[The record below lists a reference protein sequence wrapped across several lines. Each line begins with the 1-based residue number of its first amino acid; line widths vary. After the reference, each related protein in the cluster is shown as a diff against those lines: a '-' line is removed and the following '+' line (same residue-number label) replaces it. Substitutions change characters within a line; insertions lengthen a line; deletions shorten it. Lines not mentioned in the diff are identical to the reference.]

1 MTTTIRDLIDRAPM
15 SRFQMIAVAVCVG
28 LNMLDGFD
36 ILVMAFSASAVT
48 AEWSLTG
55 QQLGTLLSAG
65 LVGMAAGA
73 LLLAPLADRFGRRAI
88 VLAAVTITSAGMLGA
103 GICSSYVALAA
114 LRVLTG
120 FGIGGILAS
129 AAVIVSEYA
138 PLRRRS
144 TALSLY
150 ATGYSLGA
158 TIGGAISAVLIERYG
173 WRSAFLFGGFAS
185 LAMLPA
191 IYPCLPES
199 FDFLSARRP
208 VNALAKANVLLR
220 SMGLATVDSLPE
232 PPAGTAGGIGRP
244 GPPPLSRTTL
254 LIWLAFF
261 FTMAAY
267 YFVVGWTPRLLT
279 AHGLTAR
286 QGITG
291 GVLLNLGGLFGSLVF
306 AALVARVDARWLTG
320 VFLLLTAGAMA
331 LFAASMSTLAIALV
345 AAILLGL
352 FANGVMCGFYSV
364 VPVLYPTQIRATG
377 MGWAIGVGRFGAILA
392 PWTAGLLVDRGVGAP
407 QLYLSFLL
415 CLLVATVA
423 LALIRVPRS

>member
-1 MTTTIRDLIDRAPM
+1 MTTSIRSLIDRAPM

-48 AEWSLTG
+48 AEWALTG
-55 QQLGTLLSAG
+55 KQLGTLLSAG

-73 LLLAPLADRFGRRAI
+73 LLLAPLADRVGRRAI
-88 VLAAVTITSAGMLGA
+88 VLAAVAITSAGMLGA
-103 GICSSYVALAA
+103 GICSSYVELAA

-173 WRSAFLFGGFAS
+173 WRSAFQFGGLAS

-191 IYPCLPES
+191 IYWCLPES
-199 FDFLSARRP
+199 FDFLIARRP
-208 VNALAKANVLLR
+208 PGALAKVNLLLR
-220 SMGLATVDSLPE
+220 SMRLTLLEALPDN
-232 PPAGTAGGIGRP
+232 PAGASVRAVRP
-244 GPPPLSRTTL
+244 GPPPLTRTTW
-254 LIWLAFF
+254 LIWVAFF

-279 AHGLTAR
+279 AHGLTAQ

-291 GVLLNLGGLFGSLVF
+291 GVLLNLGGLIGSLVF
-306 AALVARVDARWLTG
+306 AMLVARVDARWLTG
-320 VFLLLTAGAMA
+320 VFLLLTASAMA
-331 LFAASMSTLAIALV
+331 LFAASMSRLEIAMV
-345 AAILLGL
+345 AAVLLGL
-352 FANGVMCGFYSV
+352 FSNGVMCGFYSV
-364 VPVLYPTQIRATG
+364 VPVLYPTPIRATG
-377 MGWAIGVGRFGAILA
+377 MGWAIGVGRLGAILA

-415 CLLVATVA
+415 CLLVATGA
-423 LALIRVPRS
+423 ISAIRVPRE